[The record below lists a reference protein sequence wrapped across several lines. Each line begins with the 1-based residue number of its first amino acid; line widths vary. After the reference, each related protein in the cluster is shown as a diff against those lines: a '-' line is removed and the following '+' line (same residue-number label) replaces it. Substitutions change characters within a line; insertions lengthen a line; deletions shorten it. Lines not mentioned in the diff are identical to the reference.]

1 MIGKIIGVVL
11 GFYAG
16 GPLLAILGLIVGH
29 LFDRGYSRQQA
40 PVSHDELQKIQRTFF
55 NTLFLLLGHLAK
67 SDGRI
72 SEIEIKLTEALMDKM
87 GLTAEHRQDAI
98 RLFKAGSDASFNPD
112 ATLAEFRR
120 DCFRSPNLRQM
131 LLVYLIN
138 LAMADG
144 HLDDSETNILR
155 RVAEDLGFSG
165 FAFEQLLRM
174 IYAQNAFAGGA
185 GGQGRQAP
193 PRADELELAY
203 QALGVTPAATD
214 AEIKKAYRRL
224 MSEYH
229 PDKLIGQGM
238 PADMIKEATERSQ
251 EIQTAYELVKKS
263 RQ

>member
-1 MIGKIIGVVL
+1 MIGKIIGAVL

-16 GPLLAILGLIVGH
+16 GPLLAVLGLIVGH
-29 LFDRGYSRQQA
+29 LFDRGYARQQA
-40 PVSHDELQKIQRTFF
+40 PVSNEALQKIQHTFF

-72 SEIEIKLTEALMDKM
+72 SGIEIKLTEAVMDKM
-87 GLTAEHRQDAI
+87 ELTPEHRQDAI
-98 RLFKAGSDASFNPD
+98 RLFKAGSDAAFNPA
-112 ATLAEFRR
+112 ATLADFQRE
-120 DCFRSPNLRQM
+120 CSRSPNLRQM

-144 HLDDSETNILR
+144 HLDESETIILR
-155 RVAEDLGFSG
+155 RVAEELGFSG

-174 IYAQNAFAGGA
+174 IYAQNTFAGGA
-185 GGQGRQAP
+185 GGRAQQA
-193 PRADELELAY
+193 PRADEIELAY
-203 QALGVTPAATD
+203 QALGVTAAATD

-263 RQ
+263 RK